1 MGMPRANAAAW
12 GALTGTSSA
21 ASRKRGTAK
30 GAAADARKTAA
41 PKAVASKSPLSA
53 KAAPKLGDR
62 PAGLAAPK
70 DGGADDLKRIAGVG
84 PKLESVLN
92 DLGIYHF
99 DQIAAWTKKETAWV
113 DTYLRFKGRI
123 ERDGWI
129 AQAKA
134 FAREAA

>member
-1 MGMPRANAAAW
+1 
-12 GALTGTSSA
+12 
-21 ASRKRGTAK
+21 
-30 GAAADARKTAA
+30 
-41 PKAVASKSPLSA
+41 V
-53 KAAPKLGDR
+53 APKLGDR

-70 DGGADDLKRIAGVG
+70 GGKADDLKRIAGVG